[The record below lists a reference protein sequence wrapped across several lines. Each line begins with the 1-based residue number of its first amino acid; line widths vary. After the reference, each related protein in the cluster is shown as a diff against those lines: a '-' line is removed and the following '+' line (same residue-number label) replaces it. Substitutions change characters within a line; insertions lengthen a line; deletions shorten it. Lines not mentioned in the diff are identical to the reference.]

1 MFTGIIEE
9 VGTVR
14 SHEGGELVI
23 ECDLILSD
31 AALGDSIAV
40 NGVDLTVRTID
51 EDALRFDVMTETYRR
66 ANLEK
71 LTPGDAV
78 NLERSVTGATR
89 LSGHIVRGVVET
101 TCTLDSF
108 TPEGEAIIAR
118 YLVEPEFL
126 KFIVMKG
133 PVTVDGVSLTVMARD
148 DESFSISLVQYT
160 QEHTNLM
167 GYQPGDQINL
177 ETDIFARYVD
187 QLLEARAATA

>member
-9 VGTVR
+9 VATIR
-14 SHEGGELVI
+14 SHEGGELI
-23 ECDLILSD
+23 IACELIRSD

-51 EDALRFDVMTETYRR
+51 ADALRFDVMTETYRR
-66 ANLEK
+66 ANLGELK
-71 LTPGDAV
+71 PGDAV

-118 YLVEPEFL
+118 YRAEPEFM

-133 PVTVDGVSLTVMARD
+133 PVTLDGVSLTVMQRD
-148 DESFSISLVQYT
+148 SESFSVSLVQYT

-167 GYQPGDQINL
+167 RREPGDQVNL
-177 ETDIFARYVD
+177 ETDIFARYID
-187 QLLEARAATA
+187 QLLEARAATT